1 MVKVIAIL
9 AILAISGCTTT
20 SGSFCSIAKPIR
32 LSEQAIAAMS
42 DEEVR
47 DALAHNRK
55 LQSLCG
61 VRP

>member
-1 MVKVIAIL
+1 MVKVAIL
-9 AILAISGCTTT
+9 AILALSACSTT
-20 SGSFCSIAKPIR
+20 SGTFCSIAKPLR

-61 VRP
+61 VKP